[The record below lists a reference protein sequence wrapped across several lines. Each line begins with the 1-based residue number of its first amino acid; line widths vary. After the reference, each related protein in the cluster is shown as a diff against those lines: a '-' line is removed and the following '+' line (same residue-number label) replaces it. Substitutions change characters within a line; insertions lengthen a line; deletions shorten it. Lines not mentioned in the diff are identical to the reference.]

1 MSFRRIGDKWY
12 LMNDQIVKE
21 VSWSDVNTNHIY
33 MAEYELTQRNWLV
46 FSTNR
51 KPKEHYNLEQKTLVT
66 TEIKRLNTKKNNLRT
81 IVRNHREAM
90 VSVASAG
97 NSSVFLPSEHHA
109 NEKCGQNREA
119 SRTGIRRCSGTL
131 KTQQRLTPLA
141 NKTLCQNKHIKETS
155 TDTIKPHH
163 WEQ

>member
-1 MSFRRIGDKWY
+1 M
-12 LMNDQIVKE
+12 
-21 VSWSDVNTNHIY
+21 
-33 MAEYELTQRNWLV
+33 

-119 SRTGIRRCSGTL
+119 EPNGNSALFRHSENSTAGLPHLRIKRSVRTNTSKKLAQIQLSLIIGSNKNNYDVRGI
-131 KTQQRLTPLA
+131 
-141 NKTLCQNKHIKETS
+141 H
-155 TDTIKPHH
+155 
-163 WEQ
+163 